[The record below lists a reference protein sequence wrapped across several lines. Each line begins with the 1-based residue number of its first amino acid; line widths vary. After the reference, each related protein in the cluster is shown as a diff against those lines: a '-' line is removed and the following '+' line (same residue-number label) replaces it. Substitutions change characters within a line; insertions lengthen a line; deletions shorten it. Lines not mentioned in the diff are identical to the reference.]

1 MKTLLL
7 AVNLLLATLVVWSA
21 AKRFGAIAGGP
32 QVEYTVKK
40 TPRTKP
46 SSPVKPQKIELP
58 RNKIQDP
65 VATLI
70 EKNIFDQDR
79 CPNANVPGGRNTR
92 VELSLVGTFTV
103 GSSAGAII
111 LQKTSAGNRNF
122 WNFMGGFPG
131 GPGGPAGGR
140 QMGIA
145 NQGGSNRN
153 GPRGSNQN
161 GPRGRRA
168 PGGRNRTGNTRTAQ
182 GIDNRTQGNVVYK
195 QYVRLGETLS
205 NGYTLT
211 EVNFNKV
218 TLRRGSDKLEL
229 ELLDASQNAPQTAQN
244 QNRRTSRG
252 NQFMQIMQNMQRMQF
267 MQNMQMMRMMRDN
280 RRGAAPPAP
289 PNPRTNNRARGR

>member
-7 AVNLLLATLVVWSA
+7 AVNLLLAALVVWSA
-21 AKRFGAIAGGP
+21 AKRFGAIAGEP

-280 RRGAAPPAP
+280 RRGAAPP
-289 PNPRTNNRARGR
+289 NPRTNNRARGR

>member
-131 GPGGPAGGR
+131 EPGGPAGGR

>member
-7 AVNLLLATLVVWSA
+7 AINLLLAALVVWSA

-46 SSPVKPQKIELP
+46 SSPVKPQKIESP

-153 GPRGSNQN
+153 GPRG
-161 GPRGRRA
+161 RRA

-182 GIDNRTQGNVVYK
+182 GIDNRNPQGNVVYK

>member
-7 AVNLLLATLVVWSA
+7 AVNLLLAALVVWSA

-153 GPRGSNQN
+153 GPRG
-161 GPRGRRA
+161 RRA

-182 GIDNRTQGNVVYK
+182 GIDNRPPQGNVVYK

-280 RRGAAPPAP
+280 RRGAAPP
-289 PNPRTNNRARGR
+289 NPRTNNRARGR